1 MQVPKRI
8 QIVVDFVIEVIV
20 ASVGFVA
27 IYLAAIA
34 LNYLNDF
41 ADSKGLLPLFILYA
55 MRGVEYAIF
64 IADLVGFG
72 YFLWTGTAAFIRE
85 LSAVV

>member
-1 MQVPKRI
+1 VQVPKRI

-34 LNYLNDF
+34 LLNDF

-72 YFLWTGTAAFIRE
+72 YFLWTGPAAFIRE